1 MRAPALYLIGAF
13 SVGIGIAAV
22 RPRWGG
28 LYAVVA
34 AVLLLIAFAAW
45 RRGLDFIA
53 LASALLAWVSLGALA
68 SLVVHRIEPTNRAST
83 LSTAGRLDLGE
94 PLRWHGTLRSD
105 PQQLPWGWRFEVDL
119 DQVEVGGA
127 AMPVSGGLRL
137 NYYGSGEAMA
147 PTLRAGDEVEALAKA
162 EVPHNYGD
170 PGAFDY
176 RAQLARQGV
185 DLTATLRSLDLLR
198 GIQPQRLRLFY
209 RFARLRGHLLKQ
221 VDSLFSGQPER
232 AAVLRAMLLGDR
244 GFVDSE
250 VADEFRKTSSF
261 HVLVIAG
268 LHVGALAGFVFWLA
282 RRLGLSALPCS
293 LCALLA
299 LASYLMVVQDRPPVL
314 RAALMAAAYLVA
326 ATLHRRL
333 DLLQTAGIAALTILL
348 VRPAEIADP
357 SFQLSFLAVAAI
369 GGIAVPWLA
378 RTAEPLRRA
387 LTQVGDVTR
396 DPSHE
401 PRLVQLRLDLRAL
414 AQKLSGDFDER
425 WREPAVNAIALFS
438 RAAVLLWETL
448 VVSFVI
454 QLGLFPLSV
463 SEFHRVNAVTPF
475 ANIGAVLLTALIVPV
490 GFATLAVSALWRAAG
505 RILAEVTSLLV
516 GALLA
521 NVKAFAHLRSADMRV
536 PDPPVWLFVGVL
548 AAFALLATIACLRS
562 KAEEV
567 RPIKVERSNTR
578 RRPRIA
584 HRFAEMLAA
593 AVLCSGIF
601 AITIHPFPPRLD
613 HGEFETTVL
622 DVGQGDSIF
631 VASPGGK
638 TLLVDG
644 GGGSGALWISGART
658 RFDIGEEVVSRYLWS
673 RGLKRLDAVA
683 LTHAHEDHLE
693 GLNAVLEN
701 FRVAELWVGHD
712 VDSAAYRHLLEIA
725 RARGTRVVHWKQGDS
740 INWGEIDGHVLW
752 PDTDEEVRQAENDD
766 SLVLRLRLGNE
777 FVLLTGDIERAV
789 ERRLASERAPLEA
802 QFLKVPHHGS
812 KTSST
817 DDLLALVHPRAAAIS
832 VGENNPFN
840 HPSPEVIARLGAA
853 GARVFR
859 TDQDGAVTFITNGKD
874 ESVSAYSQKADNR
887 PGSYWASLWGDFFW

>member
-1 MRAPALYLIGAF
+1 MRAPALCLVCAL

-22 RPRWGG
+22 RPEWGG
-28 LYAVVA
+28 VYAGA
-34 AVLLLIAFAAW
+34 AAAFLLIAFVAW
-45 RRGLDFIA
+45 CRRLGFAA
-53 LASALLAWVSLGALA
+53 LASALLAWVSIGALA
-68 SLVVHRIEPTNRAST
+68 SLVAHRTEPANRASA
-83 LSTAGRLDLGE
+83 LSAAGHLDLGE

-105 PQQLPWGWRFEVDL
+105 PQRLPWGWRFEMDL
-119 DQVEVGGA
+119 DQVEAGGA
-127 AMPVSGGLRL
+127 AIAVSGGLRL
-137 NYYGSGEAMA
+137 NYYGSGEAMP
-147 PTLRAGDEVEALAKA
+147 PTLRAGDEVEALARTV
-162 EVPHNYGD
+162 VPHNYGD

-185 DLTATLRSLDLLR
+185 DLSATLRSLDLLQGTQSR
-198 GIQPQRLRLFY
+198 NLRLQA
-209 RFARLRGHLLKQ
+209 RFARLRGRLLEE
-221 VDSLFSGQPER
+221 VDDLFSGQPER
-232 AAVLRAMLLGDR
+232 AAMLRAMLLGDR
-244 GFVDSE
+244 SFVDSE

-282 RRLGLSALPCS
+282 RRFGLGALPCS

-299 LASYLMVVQDRPPVL
+299 LASYLMIVQDRPPIL
-314 RAALMAAAYLVA
+314 RAALMAAAYLLA
-326 ATLHRRL
+326 ATLYRRV
-333 DLLQTAGIAALTILL
+333 DLLQTAGIAALAILL

-357 SFQLSFLAVAAI
+357 SFHLSFLAVAAI

-396 DPSHE
+396 DPSHT

-414 AQKLSGDFDER
+414 AQKLSGDSGER
-425 WREPAVNAIALFS
+425 WRESAVNAIAFFS

-454 QLGLFPLSV
+454 QLGLFPLFV
-463 SEFHRVNAVTPF
+463 SEFHRVNAAAPF
-475 ANIGAVLLTALIVPV
+475 ANIGAVLLTALIVPL
-490 GFATLAVSALWRAAG
+490 GFATLAVSALWRGAG
-505 RILAEVTSLLV
+505 LLLAKVTSALV
-516 GALLA
+516 GVLLA
-521 NVKAFAHLRSADMRV
+521 NVKAFAHLRSADVRV

-562 KAEEV
+562 NAEEV
-567 RPIKVERSNTR
+567 RPITVERSNTR
-578 RRPRIA
+578 RPRFA
-584 HRFAEMLAA
+584 HRFAELLAA
-593 AVLCSGIF
+593 AALFLGIL
-601 AITIHPFPPRLD
+601 AITIHPFSPRLD
-613 HGEFETTVL
+613 HGQFETTVL

-631 VASPGGK
+631 VASPAGK

-712 VDSAAYRHLLEIA
+712 VDSPTYRHLLDIA
-725 RARGTRVVHWKQGDS
+725 HARGTRVVHWKQGDS
-740 INWGEIDGHVLW
+740 ISWGGLDGNVLW
-752 PDTDEEVRQAENDD
+752 PDTDDEVRQAENND
-766 SLVLRLRLGNE
+766 SLVLRLRLGHE
-777 FVLLTGDIERAV
+777 SVLLAGDIEHAV
-789 ERRLASERAPLEA
+789 EHRLSSEDLPLDA

-840 HPSPEVIARLGAA
+840 HPSSEVIARLGAA

-859 TDQDGAVTFITNGKD
+859 TDRDGAVTFITNGTD
-874 ESVSAYSQKADNR
+874 ESISAYSRKADNR
-887 PGSYWASLWGDFFW
+887 PGSYWASLWEGFFW